1 MVREIGTGMMGPASP
16 LVPPP
21 EELTFLKV
29 RLFTAGA
36 FLMRMAGMKRARSAP
51 GKNYKRFGLSALVAK
66 NSMRKEL

>member
-1 MVREIGTGMMGPASP
+1 MVREIGTDMMGPASP

-29 RLFTAGA
+29 RLFTASA

-51 GKNYKRFGLSALVAK
+51 GKNYKRFAK